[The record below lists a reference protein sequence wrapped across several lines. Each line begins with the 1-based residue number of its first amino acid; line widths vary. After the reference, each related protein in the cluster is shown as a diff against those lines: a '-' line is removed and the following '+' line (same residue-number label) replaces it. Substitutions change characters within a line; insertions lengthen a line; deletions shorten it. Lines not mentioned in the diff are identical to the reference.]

1 MDRVPA
7 YGVQE
12 AMTNFKILRLFSF
25 SDTFDNV
32 ACCMDRVPAY
42 GVQEAMTNFK
52 ILRLF
57 SFSDTFDIII
67 NLYF

>member
-1 MDRVPA
+1 MNTVFFTLIINKLLS
-7 YGVQE
+7 GH
-12 AMTNFKILRLFSF
+12 
-25 SDTFDNV
+25 FDNV

-57 SFSDTFDIII
+57 SFQT
-67 NLYF
+67 LLT